1 MNKAFYLVVALFVV
15 GTANCDSDQ
24 FAHRKLQP
32 IGVSP
37 KLEVVPRFGQEN
49 ERLGYA
55 LGYDR
60 EKRQPR
66 WVAYRLKK
74 EDLTHEFPRN
84 DSFKRDD
91 AVSNSPGTYDYS
103 GTGFERGHMA
113 PANEMEYAFRIMED
127 SFYMSNM
134 CPQYGHINSG
144 VWKSIE
150 NFVRNAAKR
159 FDVVYVI
166 SGPIFADEGG
176 PFGSIPMKNEKKKIE
191 TSNGDIAV
199 PESFFKVIYTP
210 ARGGMMLA
218 FQVDNDEGLLGNY
231 LMYARSVR
239 RIEQITG
246 FRFFADVDPDD
257 DDGLRNMDQ
266 VTQWF

>member
-1 MNKAFYLVVALFVV
+1 MNKVLLLVAALFVV

-32 IGVSP
+32 IGVSSD
-37 KLEVVPRFGQEN
+37 LEVVPRPGQEN

-74 EDLTHEFPRN
+74 EDLTHKFPRDN
-84 DSFKRDD
+84 SFKRDD
-91 AVSNSPGTYDYS
+91 AVSNSPNEYDYA
-103 GTGFERGHMA
+103 GTDFDRGHMA
-113 PANEMEYAFRIMED
+113 PADEMEYDSTIMKD

-134 CPQYGHINSG
+134 SPQYAHVNRG
-144 VWKSIE
+144 VWRSVE
-150 NFVRNAAKR
+150 DFVRRAADR
-159 FDVVYVI
+159 FGEVLVVT
-166 SGPIFADEGG
+166 GPIFADEGG
-176 PFGSIPMKNEKKKIE
+176 PFGSIPMKNEKKKID
-191 TSNGDIAV
+191 TANGDIAV
-199 PESFFKVIYTP
+199 PESFYKVIYTP

-231 LMYARSVR
+231 LTYARSVH

-246 FRFFADVDPDD
+246 FRFFADIDPSDEE
-257 DDGLRNMDQ
+257 GLRDMDH
-266 VTQWF
+266 VNQWF

>member
-1 MNKAFYLVVALFVV
+1 MNKAFCLVVALFAV
-15 GTANCDSDQ
+15 GAANCDSDQ

-32 IGVSP
+32 EGGSSE
-37 KLEVVPRFGQEN
+37 LEVVPRIGQEN
-49 ERLGYA
+49 ERMGYA

-74 EDLTHEFPRN
+74 EDLTHEFPRDN
-84 DSFKRDD
+84 SFKHDD
-91 AVSNSPGTYDYS
+91 AVSNSPWEYDYA
-103 GTGFERGHMA
+103 GTDFDRGHMA
-113 PANEMEYAFRIMED
+113 PANEMEYAYRIMQD

-134 CPQYGHINSG
+134 SPQYAHINRG
-144 VWKSIE
+144 VWKDVE
-150 NFVRNAAKR
+150 DFVRKAAMR
-159 FDVVYVI
+159 FDVVYVVT
-166 SGPIFADEGG
+166 GPIFADEGG
-176 PFGSIPMKNEKKKIE
+176 SFESIPMKNEKKKIE
-191 TSNGDIAV
+191 TANGDIAV

-231 LMYARSVR
+231 LMYARSVH

-246 FRFFADVDPDD
+246 FRFFADIDPNDEN
-257 DDGLRNMDQ
+257 GLRNMDQ
-266 VTQWF
+266 VAQWF